1 MSRPPRRQRARWIC
15 SPSPS
20 PLLLFLPLFLLLFFP
35 LLPLRL
41 QLTPFLSLKVEI
53 VSPPSLTPVCP
64 RQVAEEASVANADA
78 AKAAAKVAQDERTLR
93 MDEQAAGPPAAIAQQ
108 KQAALNSANQR
119 LAAAMAYAAS
129 ETRNMDRALAAE
141 TAAKASEE
149 ARLVSVATYLG
160 SQRVLGGWF
169 WAWRARRVGIH
180 MIFSISH
187 ASCRDVSFLLAS

>member
-1 MSRPPRRQRARWIC
+1 M
-15 SPSPS
+15 
-20 PLLLFLPLFLLLFFP
+20 
-35 LLPLRL
+35 
-41 QLTPFLSLKVEI
+41 EI
-53 VSPPSLTPVCP
+53 VSPPPLTPVCP

-149 ARLVSVATYLG
+149 ARLVSVATCPG

-169 WAWRARRVGIH
+169 WALTSPACGH
-180 MIFSISH
+180 TLDFLSH
-187 ASCRDVSFLLAS
+187 ASCRDVSFLVDS